1 MSENAIELH
10 KIGKQYHIGSKQSG
24 HKSLQDLVTDALV
37 TPFRRAGKLLRGRAT
52 GAADLDQTFWAVR
65 DVSLEVKH
73 GEIVGLVGRNGAGK
87 STLLKILSRITE
99 PTEGYGEIYGRVG
112 SLLEVGTGFHPEL
125 TGRENVFL
133 NGAILG
139 MRKAEIEHKFDE
151 IVAFAEIDKFIDT
164 PVKHYSS
171 GMYVRLAFAVA
182 AHLEPEILL
191 VDEVLSVG
199 DAAFQKK
206 CLGKMSEV
214 SRAGRT
220 VVFISHNMAA
230 VENLCNKGILLEE
243 GRVTFSGAMR
253 QAVDRYLQGVSRP
266 ASSSRSHIV
275 DLRETAGRPPNCP
288 PLLRRLELFTDKG
301 SPVNGDL
308 RMGSPLKAYI
318 YFELPE
324 PTSSLG
330 ACLCFDSLFGQRI
343 FTAHSLFEP
352 QNVWGERHGEQV
364 FVCEIPSLTLVP
376 GEYKIKVALDIQNAE
391 RDFVEDAARLTILES
406 DYYGTGR
413 VPWNGLVVLRHQWQ
427 LCAAQ
432 ETMAYAPEGKN
443 V

>member
-1 MSENAIELH
+1 MSQNAIQLEGV
-10 KIGKQYHIGSKQSG
+10 GKQYHIGRKQSG
-24 HKSLQDLVTDALV
+24 HRSLQDVVTDTFV
-37 TPFRRAGKLLRGRAT
+37 SPFRRAGRLLRGQVLT
-52 GAADLDQTFWAVR
+52 AADLDQTFWALR

-73 GEIVGLVGRNGAGK
+73 GEIVGIVGRNGAGK

-99 PTEGYGEIYGRVG
+99 PTEGCGEIYGRVG

-125 TGRENVFL
+125 TGRENLFL

-139 MRKAEIEHKFDE
+139 MRKAEIERKFDE

-199 DAAFQKK
+199 DSAFQRK
-206 CLGKMSEV
+206 CLGKMNEV

-230 VENLCNKGILLEE
+230 VENLCNRGILFEA
-243 GRVTFSGAMR
+243 GKVTFSGAMKET
-253 QAVDRYLQGVSRP
+253 VERYLHGVSGEAR
-266 ASSSRSHIV
+266 SSGSHII
-275 DLRETAGRPPNCP
+275 DLSDAPRPPQCT
-288 PLLRRLELFTDKG
+288 PLLRRLELFTDQGRSLNG
-301 SPVNGDL
+301 SL
-308 RMGSPLKAYI
+308 RMGSSLKAHI
-318 YFELPE
+318 YFELEE
-324 PTSSLG
+324 PTSSLD
-330 ACLCFDSLFGQRI
+330 ACLAFDSLFGQRI

-352 QNVWGERHGEQV
+352 QKDWGERMGEQV

-376 GEYKIKVALDIQNAE
+376 GEYRIKVALNIHNSE
-391 RDFVEDAARLTILES
+391 RDSVEDAARLTILES
-406 DYYGTGR
+406 DFYGTGR
-413 VPWNGLVVLRHQWQ
+413 VPWNGVFVLKHRWH
-427 LCAAQ
+427 L
-432 ETMAYAPEGKN
+432 GG

>member
-1 MSENAIELH
+1 MSQNAIKLEG
-10 KIGKQYHIGSKQSG
+10 IGKQYHIGRKQGG
-24 HKSLQDLVTDALV
+24 HRSLQDVVTDTFV
-37 TPFRRAGKLLRGRAT
+37 SPFRRAGRLLRGQAMT
-52 GAADLDQTFWAVR
+52 AADLDQSFWALR
-65 DVSLEVKH
+65 DVSLEVQH
-73 GEIVGLVGRNGAGK
+73 GGIVGIVGRNGAGK

-99 PTEGYGEIYGRVG
+99 PTEGCGEIYGRVG

-125 TGRENVFL
+125 SGRENLFL

-139 MRKAEIEHKFDE
+139 MRKAEIERKFDE

-199 DAAFQKK
+199 DSAFQKK
-206 CLGKMSEV
+206 CLGKMNEV

-230 VENLCNKGILLEE
+230 VENLCNRGILLEE
-243 GRVTFSGAMR
+243 GKVTYSGDMKET
-253 QAVDRYLQGVSRP
+253 VDRYLRGISGKES
-266 ASSSRSHIV
+266 ASNSHIS
-275 DLRETAGRPPNCP
+275 DLSSAARPPQCT
-288 PLLRRLELFTDKG
+288 PLLQRLELFTDQG
-301 SPVNGDL
+301 RSLNGGL
-308 RMGSPLKAYI
+308 QMGSALKAYI
-318 YFELPE
+318 YFQLEE
-324 PTSSLG
+324 PTSSLD
-330 ACLCFDSLFGQRI
+330 ACLAFDSLFGQRV

-352 QNVWGERHGEQV
+352 KKAWGERAGEQV

-376 GEYKIKVALDIQNAE
+376 GEYRIKVALNIHNAE
-391 RDFVEDAARLTILES
+391 RDYVEDAARLTILES

-413 VPWNGLVVLRHQWQ
+413 VPWNGIFVLKHSWQ
-427 LCAAQ
+427 LHGVQ
-432 ETMAYAPEGKN
+432 EK
-443 V
+443 